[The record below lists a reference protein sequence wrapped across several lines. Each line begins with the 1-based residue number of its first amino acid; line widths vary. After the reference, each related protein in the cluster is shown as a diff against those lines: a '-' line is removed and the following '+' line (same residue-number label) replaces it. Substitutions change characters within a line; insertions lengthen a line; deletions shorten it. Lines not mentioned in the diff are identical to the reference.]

1 MITLT
6 HKIRLTPT
14 KEQINYFV
22 NACGATRKVFNEA
35 LAMWNKA
42 YKEGGKPDALSL
54 KKEFNK
60 DKYIKFPWLKEVHRD
75 CASQPFADLGKAFS
89 NFFSK
94 RAKYPKFKCKGK
106 SKDSFYVAAD
116 KFKVEG
122 KKVKLPKIGWI
133 KMTEDLRFS
142 GKQMSARVTRQG
154 KHWFISI
161 SVQLEDY
168 SRVQDKQLV
177 PMGVDLGVKTTAV
190 CSDGSVYNSP
200 KPLRKFA
207 KKLAKEQRKLKRKQ
221 KSSNNREKQKLKI
234 AAVYERITNI
244 RKDFIHKMTTE
255 VVRKSQA
262 IVLEDLSVLNMLK
275 NHNLAK
281 AIADEGF
288 YEIRRQFEY
297 KCKLYNVP
305 LLISNRYF
313 PSSKLCSKCGWKN
326 TALTLKDR
334 VFKCDQCG
342 LEIDRDLNAAYNLVN
357 QLPMASGEVKPVD
370 RLDPSLF
377 KEDRDEAGINHV
389 QLST

>member
-1 MITLT
+1 MTVLT

-14 KEQINYFV
+14 KEQVTYFV

-35 LAMWNKA
+35 LAMWDRL

-54 KKEFNK
+54 KKAFNK
-60 DKYIKFPWLKEVHRD
+60 DKYVKFPWLKEVHRD
-75 CASQPFADLGKAFS
+75 CSSQPFADLGKAFS

-106 SKDSFYVAAD
+106 SKDSFYVASD

-133 KMTEDLRFS
+133 KMTEDLRFI
-142 GKQMSARVTRQG
+142 GKQMSARVTRCG

-161 SVQLEDY
+161 SVQMDSYVRCKNEH
-168 SRVQDKQLV
+168 LV
-177 PMGVDLGVKTTAV
+177 PMGVDLGIKCTAT
-190 CSDGSVYNSP
+190 CTDGSTYNSP
-200 KPLRKFA
+200 KPLRKLA
-207 KKLAKEQRKLKRKQ
+207 KKLRKQ
-221 KSSNNREKQKLKI
+221 QRRLKNKHKGSRNREKQKLKI

-281 AIADEGF
+281 AIADESF

-326 TALTLKDR
+326 TELTLKDR
-334 VFKCDQCG
+334 VFKCKQCG
-342 LEIDRDLNAAYNLVN
+342 LEIDRDLNAAYNLIN
-357 QLPMASGEVKPVD
+357 QLPTASGEVKPVD

>member
-35 LAMWNKA
+35 LAMWDKV

-75 CASQPFADLGKAFS
+75 CSSQPFSDLGRAFS
-89 NFFSK
+89 NFFNK

-122 KKVKLPKIGWI
+122 KKVKLPKVGWT
-133 KMTEDLRFS
+133 KMTEDLRFI

-161 SVQLEDY
+161 SVQLEDC

-207 KKLAKEQRKLKRKQ
+207 KKLAKEQRKLNRKQ
-221 KSSNNREKQKLKI
+221 KGSNNREKQKLKI
-234 AAVYERITNI
+234 ATVYERITNI

-305 LLISNRYF
+305 LIISNRYF

-326 TALTLKDR
+326 TQLTLKDR

-342 LEIDRDLNAAYNLVN
+342 LEIDRDLNAAYNLIN

>member
-1 MITLT
+1 MIVLT

-14 KEQINYFV
+14 NEQVTYFV

-35 LAMWNKA
+35 LAMWDRL
-42 YKEGGKPDALSL
+42 YKEGKKPNANML
-54 KKEFNK
+54 KKLFNK
-60 DKYIKFPWLKEVHRD
+60 DKYVKFPWLKEVHRD
-75 CASQPFADLGKAFS
+75 CSSQPFADLGKAFS

-122 KKVKLPKIGWI
+122 KKVKLPKIGWV
-133 KMTEDLRFS
+133 KLTEDLRFK
-142 GKQMSARVTRQG
+142 GKQMSARVTRCG

-161 SVQLEDY
+161 AVQMDSYVRCKNEH
-168 SRVQDKQLV
+168 LV
-177 PMGVDLGVKTTAV
+177 PMGIDLGIKCTAT
-190 CSDGSVYNSP
+190 CTDGSTYNSP

-207 KKLAKEQRKLKRKQ
+207 KKLRKQ
-221 KSSNNREKQKLKI
+221 KRRLKNKQKGSRNREKQKLKI
-234 AAVYERITNI
+234 ATIYERISNI

-262 IVLEDLSVLNMLK
+262 IVLEDLAVLNMLK

-281 AIADEGF
+281 ALSDESF

-326 TALTLKDR
+326 TELTLKDR
-334 VFKCDQCG
+334 VFKCKQCG
-342 LEIDRDLNAAYNLVN
+342 LEIDRDLNAAYNLVK
-357 QLPMASGEVKPVD
+357 QLPMANGEVKPVD

-377 KEDRDEAGINHV
+377 KEDRDEAGINMYN
-389 QLST
+389 

>member
-1 MITLT
+1 MTVLT

-14 KEQINYFV
+14 KEQIKYFV

-35 LAMWNKA
+35 LAMWDKV

-60 DKYIKFPWLKEVHRD
+60 DKYVKFPWLKEVHRD
-75 CASQPFADLGKAFS
+75 CSSQPFADLGKAFS

-106 SKDSFYVAAD
+106 SKDSFYVASD

-133 KMTEDLRFS
+133 KMTEDLRFI
-142 GKQMSARVTRQG
+142 GKQMSARVTRRG

-161 SVQLEDY
+161 SVQMDSYVRCKNEH
-168 SRVQDKQLV
+168 LV
-177 PMGVDLGVKTTAV
+177 PMGVDLGIKCTAT
-190 CSDGSVYNSP
+190 CTDGSTYNSP
-200 KPLRKFA
+200 KPLRKLA
-207 KKLAKEQRKLKRKQ
+207 KKLRKQ
-221 KSSNNREKQKLKI
+221 QRRLKNKQKGSRNGEKQKLKI

-281 AIADEGF
+281 AITDEGF
-288 YEIRRQFEY
+288 HEIRRQFEY

-326 TALTLKDR
+326 TELTLKDR
-334 VFKCDQCG
+334 VFKCKQCG
-342 LEIDRDLNAAYNLVN
+342 LEVDRDLNAAYNLVN
-357 QLPMASGEVKPVD
+357 QLPTASGEVKPVD

>member
-1 MITLT
+1 M
-6 HKIRLTPT
+6 
-14 KEQINYFV
+14 V
-22 NACGATRKVFNEA
+22 
-35 LAMWNKA
+35 
-42 YKEGGKPDALSL
+42 
-54 KKEFNK
+54 
-60 DKYIKFPWLKEVHRD
+60 KEVHRD
-75 CASQPFADLGKAFS
+75 CSSQPFADLGKAFS

-106 SKDSFYVAAD
+106 CKDSFYVAAD

-122 KKVKLPKIGWI
+122 KKVKLPKIGWV
-133 KMTEDLRFS
+133 KMTEDLRFK
-142 GKQMSARVTRQG
+142 GKQMSARVTRCG

-161 SVQLEDY
+161 AVQMDSYVRCKNEH
-168 SRVQDKQLV
+168 LV
-177 PMGVDLGVKTTAV
+177 PMGVDLGIKCTAT
-190 CSDGSVYNSP
+190 CTDGSTYNSP
-200 KPLRKFA
+200 KPLRKLA
-207 KKLAKEQRKLKRKQ
+207 KKLRKQ
-221 KSSNNREKQKLKI
+221 KRRLKNKQKGSRNREKQKFKI
-234 AAVYERITNI
+234 ATIYEHISNI

-262 IVLEDLSVLNMLK
+262 IVLEDLAVLNMLK

-281 AIADEGF
+281 ALSDESF

-326 TALTLKDR
+326 TELTLKDR
-334 VFKCDQCG
+334 VFKCKQCG
-342 LEIDRDLNAAYNLVN
+342 LEIDRDLNAAYNLVK

-377 KEDRDEAGINHV
+377 KEDRDEAGINMYN
-389 QLST
+389 